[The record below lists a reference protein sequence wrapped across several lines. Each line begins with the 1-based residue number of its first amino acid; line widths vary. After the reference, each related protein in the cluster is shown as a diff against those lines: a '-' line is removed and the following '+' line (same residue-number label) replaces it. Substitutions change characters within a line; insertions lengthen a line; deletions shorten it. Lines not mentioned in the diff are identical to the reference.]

1 MYNVMK
7 KLIEK
12 KFYKTS
18 EEAQNKLDV
27 FYACNRLTD
36 EQYTELTTLI
46 EETYEQMNDLEFQEN
61 LTKLTVAELLEEV
74 NRLTESYSH
83 KLALVTEELLIRQM
97 QLDNDSSVR

>member
-7 KLIEK
+7 RLIEK
-12 KFYKTS
+12 KFYKTA

-46 EETYEQMNDLEFQEN
+46 GETY
-61 LTKLTVAELLEEV
+61 K
-74 NRLTESYSH
+74 
-83 KLALVTEELLIRQM
+83 
-97 QLDNDSSVR
+97 